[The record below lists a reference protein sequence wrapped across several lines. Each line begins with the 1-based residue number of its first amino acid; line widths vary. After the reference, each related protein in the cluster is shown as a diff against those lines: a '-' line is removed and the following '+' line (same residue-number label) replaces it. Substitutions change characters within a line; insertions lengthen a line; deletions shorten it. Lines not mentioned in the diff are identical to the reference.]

1 MPRVFTYYQEIIMHR
16 FEEILRRDLSPE
28 SFTTAYISHLS
39 SLLFQLDISSFAQLI
54 CQFDQARA
62 EGKKI
67 FLCGNGGSAATASH
81 IAEDLALGPKK
92 KGHTAFRTI
101 SLTDNAASITAIG
114 NDDGYEQIFVKQLEN
129 LFDNGDLVIGISA
142 SGNSPNVIKA
152 IEYANMNGGVSIGL
166 TGFDGGMMKK
176 ICRYCIHVPT
186 GPGEYEPVEDAHLVM
201 GHILAS
207 YFKYRPSNA

>member
-1 MPRVFTYYQEIIMHR
+1 MSGVFTYYQEIFMHR
-16 FEEILRRDLSPE
+16 FEEMLRKDRSPE
-28 SFTTAYISHLS
+28 SFTAGYISHLS
-39 SLLFQLDISSFAQLI
+39 SLLIQLDTSSFARIIRLL
-54 CQFDQARA
+54 DQERM
-62 EGKKI
+62 EGQNI

-92 KGHTAFRTI
+92 KGQKAFRTI
-101 SLTDNAASITAIG
+101 GLTDNAACITAIG

-129 LFDNGDLVIGISA
+129 LFNKGDLVIGISA

-152 IEYANMNGGVSIGL
+152 MEYANMNGGISIGL

-176 ICRYCIHVPT
+176 ICQYCLHVPT
-186 GPGEYEPVEDAHLVM
+186 EPGEYEPVEDAHLIM

-207 YFKYRPSNA
+207 YFKYQSPE

>member
-1 MPRVFTYYQEIIMHR
+1 MHGSLTYNQKIIMHK
-16 FEEILRRDLSPE
+16 FEELLKKNQSAEAFTSDYIL
-28 SFTTAYISHLS
+28 YLS
-39 SLLFQLDISSFAQLI
+39 SLLTQLDKPAFAQII
-54 CQFDQARA
+54 CILEHARIQ
-62 EGKKI
+62 GNNI

-92 KGHTAFRTI
+92 KGHMAFRTI

-114 NDDGYEQIFVKQLEN
+114 NDDGYEEIFVKQLEN
-129 LFDNGDLVIGISA
+129 LFNKGDLIIGISA

-152 IEYANMNGGVSIGL
+152 LEYANANGGISIAL
-166 TGFDGGMMKK
+166 TGFDGGKMKK
-176 ICRYCIHVPT
+176 ISQHGLHVPS

-207 YFKYRPSNA
+207 YFKYQPHE